1 MKVMTWVVSQVGD
14 DMGYRH
20 RGKRLVQVKLGAK
33 VTRARREAVED
44 DVGMVV

>member
-1 MKVMTWVVSQVGD
+1 MEWRLETWGHDICGGSW
-14 DMGYRH
+14 
-20 RGKRLVQVKLGAK
+20 KK